1 MSIYG
6 ELDPMPEHRTQFTF
20 KGKREHIAEVNISNM
35 AYPNHHID
43 IEIPHGSRDHV
54 IVPETVKRAFNLDFE
69 LTNETRSIVNNLGRT
84 LVKKKVLIFGSKQSD
99 TISNTYIC
107 DTYKDLYL
115 SEKELEEKLLQS
127 IQSANGL
134 NARVQAKKADGTGII
149 LTNKEHA
156 IKKTFDKRFA
166 TPLAFDVF

>member
-54 IVPETVKRAFNLDFE
+54 TVPETVKLTFNRDFE
-69 LTNETRSIVNNLGRT
+69 STGKTHSIVNNLGRT
-84 LVKKKVLIFGSKQSD
+84 LVKKKVLIFGSRQSD
-99 TISNTYIC
+99 TISNTYIY
-107 DTYKDLYL
+107 DTYNDRYL
-115 SEKELEEKLLQS
+115 SEKEREEKQLQS
-127 IQSANGL
+127 I
-134 NARVQAKKADGTGII
+134 
-149 LTNKEHA
+149 
-156 IKKTFDKRFA
+156 
-166 TPLAFDVF
+166 